1 MTFVAERT
9 LTESYWACDDSVPLS
24 EHTVGSLLADR
35 GEHHGDTVALVGTP
49 HGTTELRRLTYRQ
62 LYDEALRVATAL
74 TAITEPGDFVAL
86 WAPNVVEWPI
96 IEFGAA
102 LAGRV
107 LVAINPA
114 FRQHELAYVLDH
126 SGAKVLIHADDNKGY
141 DMAGVAA
148 AAVDQVPA
156 VEHRISLS
164 DRGRWQA
171 VSCSADDEFGPY
183 ASDPDAPVMLQYTS
197 GTTGN
202 PKGVL
207 LRHRSLVNVAK
218 MTMVAAEIAE
228 GSVFVNPLPM
238 FHTAAC
244 VIGTLGPVWQAGTA
258 LLVETFAPADVLAW
272 AKTEQAQVLFFV
284 PPVLGALLE
293 AVRGKEAT
301 APRFTSIVGGA
312 ANVPQVLIE
321 GSARVFGAAVHNL
334 FGQTELAPVLTLT
347 RKSDSIEDQLT
358 TVGRP
363 VAQVEAKIAGADGS
377 GVAALRTEGE
387 ICARGYQQ
395 MIEYYRDPETTAAT
409 VDADGWLHTG
419 DLGSMDSRGFITL
432 TGRLKDMIISGGENI
447 APAEVE
453 SRLVEHDSVRQAA
466 VVGVPH
472 DKWGETVAAVLVL
485 RGEQPEDLVES
496 VKHHLSDRLA
506 PFKTPRRWFVATGLP
521 TTPSGKVQKF
531 KLREA
536 ILDDAV
542 DEIG

>member
-1 MTFVAERT
+1 MIFAAERN
-9 LTESYWACDDSVPLS
+9 LTESYWARDDSVPLS
-24 EHTVGSLLADR
+24 DHTVGSLLAER
-35 GEHHGDTVALVGTP
+35 AEHHGGTVALVGTP
-49 HGTTELRRLTYRQ
+49 HGTTELHRYTYAQ
-62 LYDEALRVATAL
+62 LYDEALRVASAL
-74 TAITEPGDFVAL
+74 AAITAPGDFVAL

-114 FRQHELAYVLDH
+114 LRQGELAYALIH
-126 SGAKVLIHADDNKGY
+126 SGATVLIHADENKRY
-141 DMAGVAA
+141 DMADVAKSVVA
-148 AAVDQVPA
+148 EVSS

-164 DRGRWQA
+164 ERGRWQA
-171 VSCSADDEFGPY
+171 AGQTTIEFGAW

-218 MTMVAAEIAE
+218 MTMEAAEVAA
-228 GSVFVNPLPM
+228 GSVFLNPLPM

-244 VIGTLGPVWQAGTA
+244 VIGTLGPVWNAGTA
-258 LLVETFAPADVLAW
+258 LLVETFTPAAILDWAKAEHADVL
-272 AKTEQAQVLFFV
+272 LFV
-284 PPVLGALLE
+284 PTVLSALLE
-293 AVRGKEAT
+293 TVRGNEDL
-301 APRFTSIVGGA
+301 APQFTSVIGGA
-312 ANVPQVLIE
+312 ANVPRVLIE
-321 GSARVFGAAVHNL
+321 GSARVFSASVHNL

-347 RKSDSIEDQLT
+347 RKSDSIEDQLA

-363 VAQVEAKIAGADGS
+363 IAQVETKIADSDGT
-377 GVAALRTEGE
+377 GVAPLGIEGE

-395 MIEYYRDPETTAAT
+395 MIEYYRDPAATVST

-419 DLGSMDSRGFITL
+419 DLGSMDSRGFLTL

-453 SRLVEHDSVRQAA
+453 SRLVEHDSVQQAV

-472 DKWGETVAAVLVL
+472 EKWGETVAAVLVV
-485 RGEQPEDLVES
+485 RGEQPEDLLDS
-496 VKHHLSDRLA
+496 VKAHLSTRLA
-506 PFKTPRRWFVATGLP
+506 PFKTPRRWFVTTELP

-536 ILDDAV
+536 ILDESI